1 MKRGA
6 NVKWLLAGAGD
17 IANRRVADALSR
29 AENSE
34 LVAVCDPVTEKA
46 VSLARRMNAPEIW
59 SDYEEALVR
68 TEADA
73 VYIAAPA
80 QFHVPM
86 CRKALRAGKHLLCEK
101 PLALNPEE
109 CAGLCE
115 DLENSFPGQIS
126 SCSNYRLFSSQFRKT
141 RELIGNGSIG
151 TLFGGWAHDEEAVWN
166 PGGHPLLKENG
177 SSPLLQFGFYL
188 IDMARELFG
197 MPEQVFA
204 CMHSFN
210 PSGRKQYD
218 VEDLQNVFL
227 RFPGGEQF
235 TILINTTA
243 DHLPL
248 RHSCEFFGSSGRIH
262 WPGCPPHF
270 NEPVLLVNSGGTAE
284 VPESVSGEARGVI
297 PNWHLPMIEN
307 FVHAVLDSVPVLCSM
322 QNAVRTTCIT
332 EAAFRSVKSGKA
344 EKPEDFF
351 S

>member
-59 SDYEEALVR
+59 SDYEEALAR

-218 VEDLQNVFL
+218 VEDL
-227 RFPGGEQF
+227 
-235 TILINTTA
+235 
-243 DHLPL
+243 
-248 RHSCEFFGSSGRIH
+248 
-262 WPGCPPHF
+262 
-270 NEPVLLVNSGGTAE
+270 E